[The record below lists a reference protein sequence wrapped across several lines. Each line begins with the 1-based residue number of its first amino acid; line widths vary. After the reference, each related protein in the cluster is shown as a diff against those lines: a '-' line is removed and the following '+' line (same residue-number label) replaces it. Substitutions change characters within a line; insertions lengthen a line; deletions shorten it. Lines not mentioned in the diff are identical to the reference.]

1 MIDAGQVISFAHF
14 NDGVKVNNNDCG
26 YGNGNDNTDG
36 IDVGDNDDFDQVEE
50 GVKVEAPDVVDD
62 DDDNDEF
69 DDFDQVEEGV
79 EVEAPGPAMRPGD
92 GYTWSRQ
99 VVNSSLS

>member
-1 MIDAGQVISFAHF
+1 M
-14 NDGVKVNNNDCG
+14 
-26 YGNGNDNTDG
+26 
-36 IDVGDNDDFDQVEE
+36 
-50 GVKVEAPDVVDD
+50 EAPDVVDD
-62 DDDNDEF
+62 DDDNDDF

>member
-36 IDVGDNDDFDQVEE
+36 IHAGDNDQVEE
-50 GVKVEAPDVVDD
+50 GVEVEAPDVVDD
-62 DDDNDEF
+62 DDDDDNDNF

-99 VVNSSLS
+99 VVISSLS

>member
-50 GVKVEAPDVVDD
+50 GV
-62 DDDNDEF
+62 
-69 DDFDQVEEGV
+69 

-99 VVNSSLS
+99 VVISSLS